1 MLTDCSS
8 IVQMWLHVLVAEW
21 GTKLRNLSLMAS
33 VVATSLIG
41 FAATAATVKIEMTAT
56 FESAGSGFTINTAGV
71 NDAISAVVVYD
82 DALLNPPVYFNYL
95 TPVVSYNVQIAGVD
109 QQVDPS
115 SPYLNP
121 GSTSFEFFASVTGP
135 ENYAIGVEMGLA
147 DTGQFYQTDEI
158 SDSLV
163 NSGGA
168 SAVYSQI
175 FVELASGSTTR
186 WGTCSDNLGSCG
198 LFFSSTDFNV
208 AVQPASSSP
217 VAVTAVPVPAALPLM
232 GLGLLGLGVFG
243 RRRRS

>member
-121 GSTSFEFFASVTGP
+121 GSTSFEF
-135 ENYAIGVEMGLA
+135 
-147 DTGQFYQTDEI
+147 
-158 SDSLV
+158 
-163 NSGGA
+163 
-168 SAVYSQI
+168 AVYSQI